1 MIKYVDYF
9 CFDDIIRL
17 CEGSK
22 ETIRLCSPFV
32 KTSII
37 ERILNCSSVPISLI
51 TNINLQSFHRKASD
65 IDALRLLL
73 DNDTSVFN
81 CSTLHAKVYIFDY
94 KTCFVTSANLTPS
107 GLTRNLE
114 RGIITDDPYLVN
126 SALSDFSFII
136 NNASVGKI
144 TKKTIETITQILK
157 NIPKSERI
165 DYPNFEIT
173 ALYEDD
179 LSAITKHL
187 NGWKFDVFQEINNLP
202 NESFNTIIVNEIAEN
217 LKNKYPNNNNREA
230 KVRQQLQH
238 LRDLGLVEFISPGI
252 YKRLWRKKPNA
263 I

>member
-1 MIKYVDYF
+1 
-9 CFDDIIRL
+9 
-17 CEGSK
+17 
-22 ETIRLCSPFV
+22 
-32 KTSII
+32 
-37 ERILNCSSVPISLI
+37 
-51 TNINLQSFHRKASD
+51 
-65 IDALRLLL
+65 
-73 DNDTSVFN
+73 
-81 CSTLHAKVYIFDY
+81 
-94 KTCFVTSANLTPS
+94 
-107 GLTRNLE
+107 
-114 RGIITDDPYLVN
+114 VN